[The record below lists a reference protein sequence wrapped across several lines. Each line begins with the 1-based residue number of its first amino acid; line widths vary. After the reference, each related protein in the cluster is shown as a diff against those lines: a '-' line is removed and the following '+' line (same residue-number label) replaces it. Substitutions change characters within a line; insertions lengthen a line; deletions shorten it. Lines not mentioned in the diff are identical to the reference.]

1 MGASPE
7 QTVGGQAVIEGVMMR
22 APSGWA
28 VAVRLPS
35 GAIETRSEELPR
47 LSSRSRLARMPF
59 VRGVMVLGESVTL
72 GMRALTWSA
81 QKQAGEEEEELSNW
95 QLIGSMSL
103 AMLFFAAVFILGP
116 AALADWLA
124 GDSRVLFGVYEG
136 VIRLVIFVGYIWL
149 IGRMEDI
156 KRVFQYHGAEHKTI
170 HAYEAGEALSVENI
184 QRYRPE
190 HPRCGTNFLLIVLLL
205 AITVFTIIGKGPIWW
220 LITSRLIFIPVIAGM
235 SYEILRYAGLSADSR
250 LGRALAVPGLWLQR
264 LTTGQP
270 DDGQVEVAVA
280 SLIAALDEDSVDA
293 LFARGDVAIPR
304 PATPASANEEE

>member
-1 MGASPE
+1 
-7 QTVGGQAVIEGVMMR
+7 
-22 APSGWA
+22 
-28 VAVRLPS
+28 
-35 GAIETRSEELPR
+35 
-47 LSSRSRLARMPF
+47 MPF

-116 AALADWLA
+116 AALADWLS

-136 VIRLVIFVGYIWL
+136 VIRLAIFVGYIWL

-220 LITSRLIFIPVIAGM
+220 LVTSRLIFIPVIAGM
-235 SYEILRYAGLSADSR
+235 SYEILRYAGLSSDSR
-250 LGRALAVPGLWLQR
+250 LGKALAVPGLWLQR

-270 DDGQVEVAVA
+270 DNGQVEVAVA
-280 SLIAALDEDSVDA
+280 SLIAALDEDAVDA

-304 PATPASANEEE
+304 PAAPAPANEEE